1 MTDNNVIYEY
11 FMATTTHTL
20 FPAEDLADN
29 ESVAVM
35 VEGNDILICKANG
48 SYYAVANNCTHQRA
62 KLAGGRIRNCFLSCP
77 LHGVRFDLRTGVP
90 LGELTR
96 VGLKTYP
103 IRLADDGN
111 LQLDID

>member
-1 MTDNNVIYEY
+1 MADTNLIYESS
-11 FMATTTHTL
+11 MATTTHTL
-20 FPAEDLADN
+20 FPAEDLVDN
-29 ESVAVM
+29 QSMAV
-35 VEGNDILICKANG
+35 VIEGNDILVCKANG

-77 LHGVRFDLRTGVP
+77 LHGVRFDLRTGIP

-96 VGLKTYP
+96 VGLKTYQ

-111 LQLDID
+111 LQLDMD

>member
-1 MTDNNVIYEY
+1 MTSINVFYES

-29 ESVAVM
+29 QSVAVII
-35 VEGNDILICKANG
+35 EGNDILVCKANG

-62 KLAGGRIRNCFLSCP
+62 KLTGGRIRNCFLSCP
-77 LHGVRFDLRTGVP
+77 LHGVRFDLRTGIP

-96 VGLKTYP
+96 VALKTYP
-103 IRLADDGN
+103 ISLADDGI